1 MLDLN
6 KLMIRV
12 EEFNEYGDMDMMQ
25 QYVKDV
31 MTVQKKIN
39 ELQGENLL
47 CVCYKLE
54 FFSFLNNLVISEIK
68 FNFHQISL

>member
-47 CVCYKLE
+47 CVT
-54 FFSFLNNLVISEIK
+54 S
-68 FNFHQISL
+68 